1 MQKTIGLFLI
11 WMVLSPQL
19 FSQTWAR
26 MQSWGLDLESIEWVD
41 ENLGFAVGEDLI
53 IRTSDGGNTWEELP
67 VNFEGKL
74 LDAAFWNQNEGL
86 AVGENGLILKTLDSG
101 NTWNQIPSG
110 NTQTLKSVAISA
122 ENKLFAVSEDGQIL
136 YSSNKGETWTM
147 LNSGTDQRLN
157 DIFFIHSDTAY
168 ISGNQG
174 MILRSYDGGNQWS
187 TLNSGLSANLNG
199 IAFSTPLIGYAVGD
213 KGAIIKTLDGGENWT
228 PQVSPVTTDLQ
239 KVAISPLDIRIVT
252 VVGDSATA
260 LRSTNSGSTF
270 GKANLGATNT
280 RNLKA
285 LGFIPTS
292 NLVFAVGQD
301 GYLISSIN
309 AGSSYSQRMAGI
321 RNDFTG
327 SDFKSDRAGH
337 ISGQKGA
344 DYVTSNGA
352 GSVVYRPIPEEI
364 DIVGMDYWSTSFG
377 YVGGAGGKIYRTGNS
392 GSTWVPVPAQTSDTI
407 TGFYLFAPSVI
418 YATGTNGYITRSFDS
433 GGTWDAN
440 GIQSNTAENLRDIT
454 FFDYQVGFAIG
465 GNGQIS
471 WSNGGNV
478 WENLPKLTSEDLNAL
493 SKLDSNT
500 AVIVGDAG
508 VILKSEDMAKSWR
521 KINVPFTENL
531 ISVDFWDEFLGF
543 ITGENGLILQ
553 TKDGGESWSQI
564 PSGTSRNLN
573 GVSVGT
579 PTVAFAVGDD
589 GTILRYECIPPAD
602 LSAITGENKLCLT
615 VGHYSITDSV
625 IPEAQLIWRVD
636 GGEIISG
643 QGTTEIEVLWKTAGR
658 NGVYVSMEN
667 FCGNGK
673 TSSMEV
679 IVSAIPTT
687 TIQIEGIGAVCLEGT
702 EVYSLP
708 NLAGVTYTWEATG
721 GEVLEGQGTSQ
732 IQVKWNASGSQ
743 ELRVVQENPCGKAAT
758 LLKPIEVNMPP
769 DQPGEIEGESQ
780 TGLWETEYAVSA
792 QDGVNFK
799 WSISGKGGR
808 ILQGQGTE
816 KITVLWEKEGDFQ
829 LTATPENECN
839 EGEARI
845 LHVNVNVIT
854 SIPEEEDLNIRIFP
868 NPSSGTVALELGGG
882 NYQSLKVMNAFG
894 QVIQSVELA
903 NGIREITLEH
913 LPRGINLIQLYT
925 ESSVVVRKVL
935 VK

>member
-11 WMVLSPQL
+11 GMLLSAQL

-41 ENLGFAVGEDLI
+41 ENLGFAVGENLI
-53 IRTSDGGNTWEELP
+53 IRTSDGGNMWEELP
-67 VNFEGKL
+67 VNFEGML
-74 LDAAFWNQNEGL
+74 LDVAFWNQNEGL

-110 NTQTLKSVAISA
+110 NTQTLKSVAISSG
-122 ENKLFAVSEDGQIL
+122 NKTFAVSEDGQIL

-147 LNSGTDQRLN
+147 LNSGTDQSLN

-187 TLNSGLSANLNG
+187 TLNSGLTANLNG

-213 KGAIIKTLDGGENWT
+213 EGTIIKTLDGGENWT
-228 PQVSPVTTDLQ
+228 PQVSPVTADLQ

-270 GKANLGATNT
+270 GKANLGAANT

-285 LGFIPTS
+285 LGFKPTS

-301 GYLISSIN
+301 GYLISSTN
-309 AGSSYSQRMAGI
+309 AGSSYNQRMAGI

-327 SDFKSDRAGH
+327 SDFKSDRVGH
-337 ISGQKGA
+337 ITGQNGA

-364 DIVGMDYWSTSFG
+364 DIAGMDYWSTSFG
-377 YVGGAGGKIYRTGNS
+377 YVGGVDGKIYRTGNS

-418 YATGTNGYITRSFDS
+418 YATGTNGYIARSFDS
-433 GGTWDAN
+433 GGTWDAA

-478 WENLPKLTSEDLNAL
+478 WENLPKLTTEDLNSL

-521 KINVPFTENL
+521 KINVPFTENFT
-531 ISVDFWDEFLGF
+531 SVDFWDEFLGF
-543 ITGENGLILQ
+543 ISGENGLILQ

-573 GVSVGT
+573 GISVGT
-579 PTVAFAVGDD
+579 PTIAFAVGDD
-589 GTILRYECIPPAD
+589 GTILRYECIPPTD
-602 LSAITGENKLCLT
+602 LSAITGENKRCLT
-615 VGHYSITDSV
+615 LGHYSITNSV

-643 QGTTEIEVLWKTAGR
+643 QGTTEIEVLWKTPGR

-679 IVSAIPTT
+679 IVSAIPPTS
-687 TIQIEGIGAVCLEGT
+687 IQIEGNGAVCLEGT

-743 ELRVVQENPCGKAAT
+743 ELRVVQENPCGKAAAV
-758 LLKPIEVNMPP
+758 LKPIVVNMPP

-780 TGLWETEYAVSA
+780 TGLWESEYEVPE
-792 QDGVNFK
+792 QEEVNFK
-799 WSISGKGGR
+799 WSISDEGGR

-845 LHVNVNVIT
+845 LHVNVNIIT

-868 NPSSGTVALELGGG
+868 NPSSGTVTLELGGG
-882 NYQSLKVMNAFG
+882 NYESLKVMNAFG

-903 NGIREITLEH
+903 NGIRVITLEH
-913 LPRGINLIQLYT
+913 LPRGMNLIQLYT
-925 ESSVVVRKVL
+925 ESSVVVRKVI
-935 VK
+935 VR